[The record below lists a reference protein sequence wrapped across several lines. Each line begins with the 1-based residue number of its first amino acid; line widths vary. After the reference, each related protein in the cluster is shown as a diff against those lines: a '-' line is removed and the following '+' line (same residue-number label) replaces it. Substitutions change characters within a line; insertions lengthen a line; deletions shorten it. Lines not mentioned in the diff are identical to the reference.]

1 METIEIPSLDFGS
14 SAPSSSSSLSS
25 SSLVSPPSNN
35 ITCIDR
41 ELYKAAV
48 EGNFKEFIN
57 VQSIESILT
66 PNKNTVLHVHL
77 TSTETTP
84 SLLPLPFLLKIQ
96 IKFQNLI
103 RYKSIKQEPVSE
115 RFVQQ
120 ILDKCE
126 GLLLLPNIKGET
138 PLHLAARY
146 GHLAI
151 VNLLIER
158 AKGLLLEIESGIG
171 AEKRL
176 LRAETQEN
184 DAALHEAIR
193 HCHYEIVEILL
204 REEPE
209 LSNIANKAKETP
221 LFLSSERGYT
231 KIVSKILER
240 VESPAYEGPNGRT
253 ALHAAV
259 INGDLEMTI
268 NLLKNEYV
276 RAATKHTDENG

>member
-1 METIEIPSLDFGS
+1 
-14 SAPSSSSSLSS
+14 
-25 SSLVSPPSNN
+25 
-35 ITCIDR
+35 
-41 ELYKAAV
+41 
-48 EGNFKEFIN
+48 
-57 VQSIESILT
+57 
-66 PNKNTVLHVHL
+66 
-77 TSTETTP
+77 
-84 SLLPLPFLLKIQ
+84 
-96 IKFQNLI
+96 
-103 RYKSIKQEPVSE
+103 
-115 RFVQQ
+115 
-120 ILDKCE
+120 
-126 GLLLLPNIKGET
+126 
-138 PLHLAARY
+138 Y

-259 INGDLEMTI
+259 INGDL
-268 NLLKNEYV
+268 
-276 RAATKHTDENG
+276 